1 MQDADQW
8 QPRLRQARTEE
19 DVVRVVL
26 EYLQA
31 WPQEERASFPC
42 PTDPWLVRTRQHIAE
57 CAVDLT
63 RAELDY
69 RGDDPSRQKLAHVM
83 AIFRDAVTRF
93 SQLSQE
99 ARLLGPQSES

>member
-1 MQDADQW
+1 MQGLDQW
-8 QPRLRQARTEE
+8 QPRVRAAQTED
-19 DVVRVVL
+19 DVVRVVR
-26 EYLQA
+26 EYLEQ
-31 WPQEERASFPC
+31 WPEPERVPFSC
-42 PTDPWLVRTRQHIAE
+42 GTNPWLVRTRQHIAE

-69 RGDDPSRQKLAHVM
+69 RGDDVSRKKLADVT
-83 AIFRDAVTRF
+83 AVFRDAVMRF